1 MPFPPPAALAGGNIA
16 EERHL
21 MARHTAHF
29 QCTALSCL
37 LFVITRSIFM
47 LLLWPP
53 VLFCMIKKRRSS
65 LCFHRC
71 FSFPGRDGICTL
83 QMRTNFLC
91 SPLSWVWH
99 GLNMCI
105 TPGSVQNLSSQLLD
119 CPDPGGFPPSLPSLE
134 VIYAHK
140 ARLCLLS
147 IEAKVEPNLLPL
159 PQQHRLNCQLFSWDM
174 RGWSPGIPSPDLKGQ
189 WMQSGHKTQIM
200 NFHFLGAVCA
210 AGHFCKHPDIK
221 CLSSP
226 FPGEGHFQREMEKL
240 NSSYYY
246 FITNEKTCKCKFCI
260 QFLKWQCLHPSMSKT
275 FILFLQKTALDRRK
289 HFLSLLGGH

>member
-1 MPFPPPAALAGGNIA
+1 MHCSILPPFCHHSEYFHVVALAPCSVLQDKKQKIQSLLSRMFFLPWQRCYLHTSN
-16 EERHL
+16 ENKLL
-21 MARHTAHF
+21 MF
-29 QCTALSCL
+29 SSVLS
-37 LFVITRSIFM
+37 VTWS
-47 LLLWPP
+47 
-53 VLFCMIKKRRSS
+53 
-65 LCFHRC
+65 
-71 FSFPGRDGICTL
+71 
-83 QMRTNFLC
+83 
-91 SPLSWVWH
+91 
-99 GLNMCI
+99 NMCI

-159 PQQHRLNCQLFSWDM
+159 PQQHRLNCQLCSWDM